1 MRKLWITLGLLLSLT
16 VTLSGCQLVAKIFPS
31 KKLPDDIPNEEVTT
45 KKPQLIIRIPIGS
58 EIYMVNDQEISN
70 IDYPP
75 AFIDQNSITMVP
87 LRLIMDIIVA
97 KVEWLPNS
105 KEIIISDEKREIRLQ
120 INNPKAIVNNMEYD
134 LISPPVVKNE
144 RTYVPVKFIAENL
157 DFTSEWIPETKTLVL
172 SK

>member
-1 MRKLWITLGLLLSLT
+1 MRKLWIALSLLLLLT
-16 VTLSGCQLVAKIFPS
+16 FALSGCQLVSKIFPP
-31 KKLPDDIPNEEVTT
+31 KKLPDDLPNEEVNT

-97 KVEWLPNS
+97 KVEWLPNT
-105 KEIIISDEKREIRLQ
+105 KEIVISDDKSKIRLQ
-120 INNPKAIVNNMEYD
+120 INNPKAIVNNLEYD
-134 LISPPVVKNE
+134 LISPPLVKNE

>member
-1 MRKLWITLGLLLSLT
+1 
-16 VTLSGCQLVAKIFPS
+16 
-31 KKLPDDIPNEEVTT
+31 
-45 KKPQLIIRIPIGS
+45 LIIRIPIGS
-58 EIYMVNDQEISN
+58 DIYTVNDQEISN
-70 IDYPP
+70 VDYPP

-87 LRLIMDIIVA
+87 LRLIMDIIGP

-105 KEIIISDEKREIRLQ
+105 KEIVISDEKREIRLQ
-120 INNPKAIVNNMEYD
+120 INNSKAIVNNVEYD

-172 SK
+172 SKYKEV